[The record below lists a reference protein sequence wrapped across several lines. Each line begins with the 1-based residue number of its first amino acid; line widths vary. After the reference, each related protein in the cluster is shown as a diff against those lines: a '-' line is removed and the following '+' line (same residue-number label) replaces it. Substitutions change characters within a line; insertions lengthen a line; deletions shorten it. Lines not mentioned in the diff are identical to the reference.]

1 MTAGVSVQSSDTR
14 SGAARTVAFLRRYA
28 VWIAFFL
35 VVAFFAVFAERFAT
49 TNNALNIA
57 SQSVILMFVALA
69 MTLVVTAG
77 GIDLSVGV
85 SFDFAALAGVSLLV
99 ADVPWPLAI
108 AVGLGFGTLVGVFN
122 AGMIVK
128 VGISPFLATLAMLF
142 IGESVQ
148 RIYTT
153 GGAPIYVAVMEP
165 AYRYI
170 GGGKI
175 IDNVPFSLVLA
186 LILIVVMFV
195 LIERMVHGRRWP
207 AIGAQPWAARIA
219 GIMVHRY

>member
-128 VGISPFLATLAMLF
+128 VGTNPFLATLAMLF

-165 AYRYI
+165 PTAT
-170 GGGKI
+170 
-175 IDNVPFSLVLA
+175 SA
-186 LILIVVMFV
+186 
-195 LIERMVHGRRWP
+195 
-207 AIGAQPWAARIA
+207 AARSSTTCRLA
-219 GIMVHRY
+219 GPGTDPHRGHVRAHRAHGPRPPMARHRRSA